1 MRQEI
6 DERTQYLLQNQSL
19 IEGSISVAEV
29 EARIEHAV
37 AHLECLQ
44 EEEKLRNEP
53 KP

>member
-1 MRQEI
+1 MTQEI
-6 DERTQYLLQNQSL
+6 DARTQYLLQNHSL
-19 IEGSISVAEV
+19 IEDSISVAEV

-37 AHLECLQ
+37 AHLEWLQ